1 MESME
6 NMCVRQCWGNMIFDH
21 AYSDS
26 VGNSGGILCIWDP
39 NSFRKH
45 SVTIS
50 DYFVIIRG
58 TWCSTRQNFLMIA
71 VYAPQDS
78 RDKQILWDFLHHEI
92 CKWKGEVIIMGDF
105 NEVRYKADRFGSSF
119 NAHGANL
126 FNSFISAAG
135 LIEVS
140 LGGCRFTW
148 CHKSAKK
155 MSKLD
160 RFLVSE
166 NLLVSCPQLN
176 AITLERFLSDHRPIL
191 LRENHYDYGPTPFR
205 FFHHWIEMEGFC
217 NLVEDTWKNSPCVGS
232 NAMKILMT
240 KLKHLKNTIREWN
253 KNNMTCRKNVKA
265 KYKKDLEAVDRTLD
279 SGQGA
284 EKEIRYRSDIIL
296 KLQQCEEIDSLEMAQ
311 KAKIKWAVEGDENSK
326 FFHGMLNKKRNILN
340 IRGVMVD
347 GVWVDEPKG
356 VKREFFDHFSKRFC
370 KPDECR
376 AILSMDFPNRLQSDQ
391 RSDLEAEVT
400 NDEIK
405 KAVWE
410 CGTDKAPGP
419 DGFTFG
425 FFRKF
430 WYLVENDVF
439 DAVRLN
445 YQKRTTKSRFR
456 SIYKII
462 AKILTNRLI
471 NVLGG
476 IVNEVQSAF
485 VANRQILDGP
495 FILNELFQ
503 WCKVKKKQV
512 LIFKVDFEKAY
523 DSVRWD
529 FLDEVLCKFG
539 FGYKWRRWIQCCL
552 HSSRGSI
559 IINGSPTEEFQ
570 FGKRL
575 KQGDP
580 LSSFLF
586 ILIMESLHLSFQ
598 RVVDEGLFHGIKLHD
613 TVNISHLFYADDA
626 VFVGQWSKRNIS
638 TLTHVLDCF
647 YMASGLKINMS
658 KSKIMGIH
666 VNNDNVSRAAEKLG
680 CLVLKPPFTYLGSM
694 VGGDMHRLQS
704 WNDMVDR
711 VKRRL
716 SKWKMKMLSIGG
728 RLTLVKSVLGSMPIF
743 HMSLFKVPSGILH
756 TLESIRSHF
765 FKGHDMSSKK
775 ASWVNWNKVIAPKE
789 KGGLGVSSLY
799 ALNRGLMFKWVWR
812 FISQGSSLWARV
824 IKTVHGADGNIGMVR
839 KVGVKSCWANIVN
852 EINVLSNKGVNLMKY
867 LRIRLGNGDSTLL
880 WDDPWH
886 VGGILKDR
894 FPRVYALETFKS
906 VTVGDKLAHPS
917 LSHSFRRMP
926 RGGAELS
933 QFVEFTEMMQ
943 YVILAPVSDRW
954 TWTSDKLKVFFVG
967 GSFC

>member
-191 LRENHYDYGPTPFR
+191 LRENHYDYGPTPFW

-265 KYKKDLEAVDRTLD
+265 KYKNELKAVDRTLD

-376 AILSMDFPNRLQSDQ
+376 VILSMDFPNRLQSDQ

-419 DGFTFG
+419 DGFTFLV
-425 FFRKF
+425 FFRKSGI
-430 WYLVENDVF
+430 LMEKEVF
-439 DAVRLN
+439 DA
-445 YQKRTTKSRFR
+445 
-456 SIYKII
+456 
-462 AKILTNRLI
+462 
-471 NVLGG
+471 
-476 IVNEVQSAF
+476 
-485 VANRQILDGP
+485 
-495 FILNELFQ
+495 
-503 WCKVKKKQV
+503 VKKKQV
-512 LIFKVDFEKAY
+512 LIFKVDFEKQ
-523 DSVRWD
+523 R
-529 FLDEVLCKFG
+529 FG
-539 FGYKWRRWIQCCL
+539 
-552 HSSRGSI
+552 RGNAI
-559 IINGSPTEEFQ
+559 
-570 FGKRL
+570 
-575 KQGDP
+575 D
-580 LSSFLF
+580 
-586 ILIMESLHLSFQ
+586 
-598 RVVDEGLFHGIKLHD
+598 
-613 TVNISHLFYADDA
+613 Y
-626 VFVGQWSKRNIS
+626 
-638 TLTHVLDCF
+638 
-647 YMASGLKINMS
+647 
-658 KSKIMGIH
+658 
-666 VNNDNVSRAAEKLG
+666 KLG
-680 CLVLKPPFTYLGSM
+680 M
-694 VGGDMHRLQS
+694 
-704 WNDMVDR
+704 NVDR
-711 VKRRL
+711 VK
-716 SKWKMKMLSIGG
+716 S
-728 RLTLVKSVLGSMPIF
+728 
-743 HMSLFKVPSGILH
+743 ILH

-775 ASWVNWNKVIAPKE
+775 ASWVNWNK
-789 KGGLGVSSLY
+789 
-799 ALNRGLMFKWVWR
+799 
-812 FISQGSSLWARV
+812 
-824 IKTVHGADGNIGMVR
+824 ADGNIGMVR
-839 KVGVKSCWANIVN
+839 KVGVKSCWVNIVN

-867 LRIRLGNGDSTLL
+867 LRIRLGNGDSTLF

-894 FPRVYALETFKS
+894 FP
-906 VTVGDKLAHPS
+906 
-917 LSHSFRRMP
+917 
-926 RGGAELS
+926 
-933 QFVEFTEMMQ
+933 
-943 YVILAPVSDRW
+943 
-954 TWTSDKLKVFFVG
+954 
-967 GSFC
+967 